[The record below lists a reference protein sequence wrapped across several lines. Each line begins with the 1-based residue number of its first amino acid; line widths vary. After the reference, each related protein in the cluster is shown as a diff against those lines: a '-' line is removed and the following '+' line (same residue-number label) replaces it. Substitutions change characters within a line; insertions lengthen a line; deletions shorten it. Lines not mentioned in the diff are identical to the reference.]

1 MSPITSGLMSRG
13 HMPSF
18 NILGQRVWPCISI
31 LQTYRQK
38 WGFQLYI
45 KMKALDNI
53 SKSQT
58 FCNGSKNV
66 KLNFKGKVDWPST
79 VSEAM
84 EVNALKNN
92 M

>member
-1 MSPITSGLMSRG
+1 MQQYLR
-13 HMPSF
+13 
-18 NILGQRVWPCISI
+18 
-31 LQTYRQK
+31 
-38 WGFQLYI
+38 
-45 KMKALDNI
+45 
-53 SKSQT
+53 T